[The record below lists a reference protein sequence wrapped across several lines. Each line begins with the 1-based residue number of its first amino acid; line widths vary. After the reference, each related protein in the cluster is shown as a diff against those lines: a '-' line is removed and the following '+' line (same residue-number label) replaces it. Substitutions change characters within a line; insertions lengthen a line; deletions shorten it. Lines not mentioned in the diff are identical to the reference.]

1 MTRDYHNPGGSLQM
15 SIKLQLRRSN
25 YFISE
30 IPVHKI
36 KCLLSTFESVHFYYN
51 GLMISSFKYRML
63 QTDVF

>member
-1 MTRDYHNPGGSLQM
+1 MQM

-36 KCLLSTFESVHFYYN
+36 KCLLSTFECVHFYYN